1 MKSIA
6 IFGLLILT
14 VSLALGGATSL
25 VYAQDN
31 PPILLKIAQG
41 AENQIQAQISN
52 DSSEEI
58 KNLFE
63 EGQRGVAALE
73 HSLSNNDLPSA
84 KEQFLSTMK
93 IFTKI
98 SHLLASNQTPQ
109 TETKINPATPNP
121 SNDLHRMQGY
131 VNSLK
136 TIAKNQNTTV
146 DFTSLENLFL
156 DAKTQINNHRYTE
169 ATQTIQQ
176 IKETI
181 IELNAEIRQQTSHQ
195 ETNRA
200 QAFAQKY
207 LKQID
212 RLIEHAQITG
222 MSEEIIEKLET
233 SSESLSL
240 ATTPSAV
247 VNEVRNFLLLQQQ
260 FELSEEKLL
269 ELRIIEMEKTTLELS
284 NSDQLLNQNIIQGM
298 NKNLET
304 IKDHLDKREFER
316 ATELLNALG
325 TILEKIQ
332 I

>member
-1 MKSIA
+1 MKSIT
-6 IFGLLILT
+6 IFVFLILT

-41 AENQIQAQISN
+41 AENQIQTQISN

-73 HSLSNNDLPSA
+73 YSLSNNDLPSA

-109 TETKINPATPNP
+109 TETITNPATPNP
-121 SNDLHRMQGY
+121 SNGLHRMQVY

-136 TIAKNQNTTV
+136 TIAKNQNATV
-146 DFTSLENLFL
+146 DFTSLDNLFL

-181 IELNAEIRQQTSHQ
+181 IELNAELRQQASHQ

-222 MSEEIIEKLET
+222 MSEEIVEKLET

-240 ATTPSAV
+240 ATTPSV
-247 VNEVRNFLLLQQQ
+247 VVKEVRNFLLLQQQ

-269 ELRIIEMEKTTLELS
+269 ELRIIEMEKTILELS
-284 NSDQLLNQNIIQGM
+284 NSDQFNQNIIQGM
-298 NKNLET
+298 NKNLER
-304 IKDHLDKREFER
+304 INDHLDNREFER
-316 ATELLNALG
+316 ATELLNAQG

>member
-1 MKSIA
+1 MKSIV
-6 IFGLLILT
+6 IFGFLILT

-41 AENQIQAQISN
+41 AENQIRAQISN
-52 DSSEEI
+52 DSSEEL

-63 EGQRGVAALE
+63 EGQRGVDALE
-73 HSLSNNDLPSA
+73 NSLSNNDLPSA

-156 DAKTQINNHRYTE
+156 DAKTQINNYRYTE

-181 IELNAEIRQQTSHQ
+181 IELNAEIRQQTSYQ

-212 RLIEHAQITG
+212 RLIEHAHITG
-222 MSEEIIEKLET
+222 MSEEIIKKLET

-284 NSDQLLNQNIIQGM
+284 NSDQFNQNIIQGM

-332 I
+332 T

>member
-1 MKSIA
+1 MKSIT
-6 IFGLLILT
+6 IFVFLILT
-14 VSLALGGATSL
+14 ASLALGGATSL

-63 EGQRGVAALE
+63 EGQRGVTALE
-73 HSLSNNDLPSA
+73 YSLSNNDLPSA

-109 TETKINPATPNP
+109 TETSINPTTPNP
-121 SNDLHRMQGY
+121 SNNLHRMQGY

-136 TIAKNQNTTV
+136 TIAKNQDTTV
-146 DFTSLENLFL
+146 DFTSLDNLFL
-156 DAKTQINNHRYTE
+156 DAKTQINNYRYTE

-269 ELRIIEMEKTTLELS
+269 ELRIIEMEKTTLELF
-284 NSDQLLNQNIIQGM
+284 NSDQFNQNIIQGT

-316 ATELLNALG
+316 ATELLNALE

>member
-1 MKSIA
+1 MKSIV
-6 IFGLLILT
+6 IFGFLILT

-41 AENQIQAQISN
+41 AENQIRAQISN
-52 DSSEEI
+52 DSSEEL

-63 EGQRGVAALE
+63 EGQRGVDALE
-73 HSLSNNDLPSA
+73 NSLSNNDLPSA

-156 DAKTQINNHRYTE
+156 DAKTQINNYRYTE

-181 IELNAEIRQQTSHQ
+181 IELNAEIRQQTSYQ

-269 ELRIIEMEKTTLELS
+269 ELRIIEMEKTTLELT
-284 NSDQLLNQNIIQGM
+284 NSDQFNQNIIQGM

>member
-1 MKSIA
+1 MKSIT
-6 IFGLLILT
+6 IFVFLILT
-14 VSLALGGATSL
+14 ASLALGGATSL

-73 HSLSNNDLPSA
+73 YSLSNNDLPSA

-109 TETKINPATPNP
+109 TETSINPTTPNP
-121 SNDLHRMQGY
+121 SNNLHRMQGY

-136 TIAKNQNTTV
+136 TIAKNQDTTV
-146 DFTSLENLFL
+146 DFTSLDNLFL
-156 DAKTQINNHRYTE
+156 DAKTQINNYRYSE

-269 ELRIIEMEKTTLELS
+269 ELRIIEMEKTTLELF
-284 NSDQLLNQNIIQGM
+284 NSDQFNQNIIQGT

-316 ATELLNALG
+316 ATELLNALE

>member
-1 MKSIA
+1 MKSIT
-6 IFGLLILT
+6 IFVFLILT
-14 VSLALGGATSL
+14 ASLALGGATSL

-73 HSLSNNDLPSA
+73 YSLSNNDLPSA

-109 TETKINPATPNP
+109 TETSINPTTPNP
-121 SNDLHRMQGY
+121 SNNLHRMQGY

-136 TIAKNQNTTV
+136 TIAKNQDTTV
-146 DFTSLENLFL
+146 DFTSLDNLFL
-156 DAKTQINNHRYTE
+156 DAKTQINNYRYTE

-212 RLIEHAQITG
+212 RLIGHAQITG

-269 ELRIIEMEKTTLELS
+269 ELRIIEMEKTTLELF
-284 NSDQLLNQNIIQGM
+284 NSDQFNQNIIQGT

-316 ATELLNALG
+316 ATELLNALE

>member
-6 IFGLLILT
+6 IFGFLILT
-14 VSLALGGATSL
+14 TILVLGGTTNT
-25 VYAQDN
+25 VFAQDD
-31 PPILLKIAQG
+31 PSILLKIAKRAQ
-41 AENQIQAQISN
+41 NQIQNQISYN
-52 DSSEEI
+52 SSEEI

-73 HSLSNNDLPSA
+73 NSLSNNDVPSA

-109 TETKINPATPNP
+109 TQTSVNPTTPNP

-136 TIAKNQNTTV
+136 TIAKNQNATV
-146 DFTSLENLFL
+146 DFTSLDNLFL
-156 DAKTQINNHRYTE
+156 DAKTQINNYQYAE
-169 ATQTIQQ
+169 AKQTIKK

-181 IELNAEIRQQTSHQ
+181 IELNAELRQQASHQ

-207 LKQID
+207 LKQIE

-222 MSEEIIEKLET
+222 MSEDIVEKLKT
-233 SSESLSL
+233 SNENLSL
-240 ATTPSAV
+240 ATNPSGV
-247 VNEVRNFLLLQQQ
+247 VNEVSNFLLIQQQ

-269 ELRIIEMEKTTLELS
+269 ELRIIEMEKTVLELS
-284 NSDQLLNQNIIQGM
+284 NSDQFNQNIIQGM

-304 IKDHLDKREFER
+304 IKNHLDKREFER

>member
-1 MKSIA
+1 MKSLT
-6 IFGLLILT
+6 IFVFLILT
-14 VSLALGGATSL
+14 VSLALGGTTSL

-31 PPILLKIAQG
+31 PPILLKIAKG
-41 AENQIQAQISN
+41 AEDQIQSQITN

-73 HSLSNNDLPSA
+73 NSLSNNDLPSA

-109 TETKINPATPNP
+109 TDNRANPVTPNP

-136 TIAKNQNTTV
+136 TIAKNQNATV
-146 DFTSLENLFL
+146 DFTFLDTLFL
-156 DAKTQINNHRYTE
+156 DAKTQINNSQYIE
-169 ATQTIQQ
+169 AKQTIQK

-181 IELNAEIRQQTSHQ
+181 IELNTELRQQASHQ

-207 LKQID
+207 LKQIE
-212 RLIEHAQITG
+212 RLIEHAQKTG
-222 MSEEIIEKLET
+222 MSENIIEKLKT
-233 SSESLSL
+233 SGESLSL
-240 ATTPSAV
+240 ATNPSV
-247 VNEVRNFLLLQQQ
+247 VVKEVRNFLLVQQQ
-260 FELSEEKLL
+260 FELSEKKLL
-269 ELRIIEMEKTTLELS
+269 ELRIIEMEKTVLELS
-284 NSDQLLNQNIIQGM
+284 DSDQFNQNIIQGM

-304 IKDHLDKREFER
+304 VKDHLDKREFER

>member
-6 IFGLLILT
+6 IFGFLIFT
-14 VSLALGGATSL
+14 TIFVLGGTTNT
-25 VYAQDN
+25 VFAQDN
-31 PPILLKIAQG
+31 PSILLKIAKRAQDQIQ
-41 AENQIQAQISN
+41 NQISD
-52 DSSEEI
+52 DSSEKI

-73 HSLSNNDLPSA
+73 NSLSNNDLPSA

-109 TETKINPATPNP
+109 TQTSVNPTTPNP

-136 TIAKNQNTTV
+136 TIAKNQNATV
-146 DFTSLENLFL
+146 DFTSLDNLFL
-156 DAKTQINNHRYTE
+156 DAKTQINNYQYTE
-169 ATQTIQQ
+169 AKQTIKK

-181 IELNAEIRQQTSHQ
+181 IELNAELRQQASHQ

-207 LKQID
+207 LKQIE

-222 MSEEIIEKLET
+222 MSEDIVEKLKT
-233 SSESLSL
+233 SNENLSL
-240 ATTPSAV
+240 ATNPSVV
-247 VNEVRNFLLLQQQ
+247 VNEVRNFLLIQQQ
-260 FELSEEKLL
+260 FDLSEEKLL
-269 ELRIIEMEKTTLELS
+269 ELRIIEMEKTVLELS
-284 NSDQLLNQNIIQGM
+284 NSDQFNQNIIQGM

-304 IKDHLDKREFER
+304 IKNHLDKREFER

>member
-1 MKSIA
+1 
-6 IFGLLILT
+6 
-14 VSLALGGATSL
+14 LALGGATSL

-63 EGQRGVAALE
+63 EGQRGVTALE
-73 HSLSNNDLPSA
+73 YSLSNNDLPSA

-109 TETKINPATPNP
+109 TETSINPTTPNP
-121 SNDLHRMQGY
+121 SNNLHRMQGY

-146 DFTSLENLFL
+146 DFTSLDNLFL
-156 DAKTQINNHRYTE
+156 DAKTQINNYRYTE

-181 IELNAEIRQQTSHQ
+181 IELNAEIRQQTSYL

-284 NSDQLLNQNIIQGM
+284 NSNQFNQNIIQGM

-304 IKDHLDKREFER
+304 IQDHLDKREFER

>member
-1 MKSIA
+1 MKSIT
-6 IFGLLILT
+6 IFVFLILT

-41 AENQIQAQISN
+41 AENQIQTQISN
-52 DSSEEI
+52 DSSEEL

-63 EGQRGVAALE
+63 EGQRGVDALE
-73 HSLSNNDLPSA
+73 NSLSNNDLPSA

-109 TETKINPATPNP
+109 TETITNPATPNP
-121 SNDLHRMQGY
+121 SNGLHRMQVY

-136 TIAKNQNTTV
+136 TIAKNQNATV
-146 DFTSLENLFL
+146 DFTSLDNLFL

-181 IELNAEIRQQTSHQ
+181 IELNAELRQQASHQ

-222 MSEEIIEKLET
+222 MSEEIVEKLET

-240 ATTPSAV
+240 ATTPSV
-247 VNEVRNFLLLQQQ
+247 VVKEVRNFLLLQQQ

-269 ELRIIEMEKTTLELS
+269 ELRIIEMEKTILELS
-284 NSDQLLNQNIIQGM
+284 NSNQFNQNIIQGM
-298 NKNLET
+298 NKNLER
-304 IKDHLDKREFER
+304 INDHLDNREFER
-316 ATELLNALG
+316 ATELLNAQG
-325 TILEKIQ
+325 TILEQIQ

>member
-1 MKSIA
+1 MKSIT
-6 IFGLLILT
+6 IFVFLILT
-14 VSLALGGATSL
+14 ASLALGGATSL

-73 HSLSNNDLPSA
+73 YSLSNNDLPSA

-109 TETKINPATPNP
+109 TETSINPTTPNP
-121 SNDLHRMQGY
+121 SNNLHRMQGY

-136 TIAKNQNTTV
+136 TIAKNQDTTV
-146 DFTSLENLFL
+146 DFTSLDNLFL
-156 DAKTQINNHRYTE
+156 DAKTQINNYRYTE

-181 IELNAEIRQQTSHQ
+181 IELNAEIRQQTSYQ

-269 ELRIIEMEKTTLELS
+269 ELRIIEMEKTTLELF
-284 NSDQLLNQNIIQGM
+284 NSDQFNQNIIQGT

-316 ATELLNALG
+316 ATELLNALE

>member
-6 IFGLLILT
+6 IFGFLILT

-41 AENQIQAQISN
+41 AENQIRAQISN

-121 SNDLHRMQGY
+121 SNDLHRMHGY

-156 DAKTQINNHRYTE
+156 DAKTQINNYRYTE

-269 ELRIIEMEKTTLELS
+269 ELRIIEMEKTSFELS
-284 NSDQLLNQNIIQGM
+284 NSDQLNQNIIQGM

>member
-1 MKSIA
+1 MKSIT
-6 IFGLLILT
+6 IFVFLILT
-14 VSLALGGATSL
+14 ASLALGGATSL

-73 HSLSNNDLPSA
+73 YSLSNNDLPSA

-109 TETKINPATPNP
+109 TETSINPTTPNP
-121 SNDLHRMQGY
+121 SNNLHRMQGY

-156 DAKTQINNHRYTE
+156 DAKTQINNYRYTE

-269 ELRIIEMEKTTLELS
+269 KLRIIEMEKTSLELS
-284 NSDQLLNQNIIQGM
+284 NSDQFNQNIIQGM

>member
-1 MKSIA
+1 MKSIT
-6 IFGLLILT
+6 IFVFLILT

-41 AENQIQAQISN
+41 AENQIQTQISN
-52 DSSEEI
+52 DSSEEL

-63 EGQRGVAALE
+63 EGQRGVDALE
-73 HSLSNNDLPSA
+73 NALSNNDLTSA
-84 KEQFLSTMK
+84 KEHFLSTMK
-93 IFTKI
+93 IFTQI
-98 SHLLASNQTPQ
+98 SHQLASNQTSQ
-109 TETKINPATPNP
+109 TEIITNPATPNP
-121 SNDLHRMQGY
+121 SNGLHRMQVY

-136 TIAKNQNTTV
+136 TIAKNQNATV
-146 DFTSLENLFL
+146 DFTSLDNLFL

-181 IELNAEIRQQTSHQ
+181 IELNAELRQQASHQ

-222 MSEEIIEKLET
+222 MSEEVVEKLET

-240 ATTPSAV
+240 ATTPSV
-247 VNEVRNFLLLQQQ
+247 VVKEVRNFLLLQQQ

-269 ELRIIEMEKTTLELS
+269 ELRIIEMEKTILELS
-284 NSDQLLNQNIIQGM
+284 NSDQFNQNIIQGM

-304 IKDHLDKREFER
+304 INDHLDNREFER
-316 ATELLNALG
+316 ATELLNAQG
-325 TILEKIQ
+325 TILEQIQ

>member
-6 IFGLLILT
+6 IFGFLILT

-73 HSLSNNDLPSA
+73 NSLSNNDLPSA

-109 TETKINPATPNP
+109 IETSINPTTPNP
-121 SNDLHRMQGY
+121 SNNLHRMQGY

-156 DAKTQINNHRYTE
+156 DAKTQINNYRYTE

-181 IELNAEIRQQTSHQ
+181 IELNAEIRQQTSYQ

-212 RLIEHAQITG
+212 RLIEHAHITG
-222 MSEEIIEKLET
+222 MSEEIIKKLET

-269 ELRIIEMEKTTLELS
+269 ELRIIEMEKTTLELT
-284 NSDQLLNQNIIQGM
+284 NSDQFNQNIIQGM

-304 IKDHLDKREFER
+304 IKDHLDIREFER
-316 ATELLNALG
+316 ATELINALG

-332 I
+332 T

>member
-1 MKSIA
+1 
-6 IFGLLILT
+6 
-14 VSLALGGATSL
+14 
-25 VYAQDN
+25 
-31 PPILLKIAQG
+31 
-41 AENQIQAQISN
+41 
-52 DSSEEI
+52 
-58 KNLFE
+58 LFE
-63 EGQRGVAALE
+63 EGQREVAALE
-73 HSLSNNDLPSA
+73 YSLSNNDLPLA

-109 TETKINPATPNP
+109 TETSINPTTPNP
-121 SNDLHRMQGY
+121 SNNLHRMQGY

-136 TIAKNQNTTV
+136 TIAKNQDTTV
-146 DFTSLENLFL
+146 DFTSLDNLFL
-156 DAKTQINNHRYTE
+156 DAKTQINNYRYTE

-269 ELRIIEMEKTTLELS
+269 ELRIIEMEKTTLELF
-284 NSDQLLNQNIIQGM
+284 NSDQFNQNIIQGT

-316 ATELLNALG
+316 ATELLNALE

>member
-41 AENQIQAQISN
+41 AENQIRAQISN

-98 SHLLASNQTPQ
+98 SHLLASNQTHQ
-109 TETKINPATPNP
+109 TETSINPATPNP

-131 VNSLK
+131 VNNLK

-156 DAKTQINNHRYTE
+156 DAKTQINNYRYTE

-269 ELRIIEMEKTTLELS
+269 ELRIIEMEKISLELS
-284 NSDQLLNQNIIQGM
+284 NSDQFNQNIIQGM

>member
-1 MKSIA
+1 MKSIV
-6 IFGLLILT
+6 IFGFLILT

-41 AENQIQAQISN
+41 AENQIRAQISN
-52 DSSEEI
+52 DSSEEL

-63 EGQRGVAALE
+63 EGQRGVDALE
-73 HSLSNNDLPSA
+73 NSLSNNDLPSA

-156 DAKTQINNHRYTE
+156 DAKTQINNYRYTE

-181 IELNAEIRQQTSHQ
+181 IELNAEIRQQTSYQ

-222 MSEEIIEKLET
+222 MSEEIIKKLET

-269 ELRIIEMEKTTLELS
+269 ELRIIEMEKTTLELT
-284 NSDQLLNQNIIQGM
+284 NSDQFNQNIIQGM

-332 I
+332 T

>member
-1 MKSIA
+1 MKSIT
-6 IFGLLILT
+6 IFVFLILT
-14 VSLALGGATSL
+14 ASLALGGATSL

-58 KNLFE
+58 KNLYE

-73 HSLSNNDLPSA
+73 YSLSNNDLPSA

-109 TETKINPATPNP
+109 TETSINPTTPNP
-121 SNDLHRMQGY
+121 SNNLHRMQGY

-136 TIAKNQNTTV
+136 TIAKNQDTTV
-146 DFTSLENLFL
+146 DFTSLDNLFL
-156 DAKTQINNHRYTE
+156 DAKTQINNYRYSE

-269 ELRIIEMEKTTLELS
+269 ELRIIEMEKTTLELF
-284 NSDQLLNQNIIQGM
+284 NSDQFNQNIIQGT

-316 ATELLNALG
+316 ATELLNALE

>member
-1 MKSIA
+1 
-6 IFGLLILT
+6 
-14 VSLALGGATSL
+14 
-25 VYAQDN
+25 
-31 PPILLKIAQG
+31 
-41 AENQIQAQISN
+41 
-52 DSSEEI
+52 
-58 KNLFE
+58 
-63 EGQRGVAALE
+63 
-73 HSLSNNDLPSA
+73 
-84 KEQFLSTMK
+84 
-93 IFTKI
+93 
-98 SHLLASNQTPQ
+98 
-109 TETKINPATPNP
+109 
-121 SNDLHRMQGY
+121 MQGY
-131 VNSLK
+131 VNNLQ

-156 DAKTQINNHRYTE
+156 DAKTQINNYRYTE

-181 IELNAEIRQQTSHQ
+181 IELNAEIRQQTSYQ

-284 NSDQLLNQNIIQGM
+284 NSDQFNQNIIQGM

-304 IKDHLDKREFER
+304 IKDHFDKREFER

>member
-1 MKSIA
+1 MKSLT
-6 IFGLLILT
+6 IFVFLILT
-14 VSLALGGATSL
+14 VSLALGGTTSL

-31 PPILLKIAQG
+31 PPILLKIAKG
-41 AENQIQAQISN
+41 AEDQIQSQITN

-73 HSLSNNDLPSA
+73 NSLSNNDLPSA

-109 TETKINPATPNP
+109 TDNRANPVTPNP

-136 TIAKNQNTTV
+136 TIAKNQNATV
-146 DFTSLENLFL
+146 DFTSLDTLFL
-156 DAKTQINNHRYTE
+156 DAKTQISNSQYTE
-169 ATQTIQQ
+169 AKQTMQK

-181 IELNAEIRQQTSHQ
+181 IELNTELRQQASHQ

-207 LKQID
+207 LKQIE
-212 RLIEHAQITG
+212 RLIEHAQKTG
-222 MSEEIIEKLET
+222 MSENIIEKLKT
-233 SSESLSL
+233 SGESLSL
-240 ATTPSAV
+240 ATNPSV
-247 VNEVRNFLLLQQQ
+247 VVKEVRNFLLVQQQ
-260 FELSEEKLL
+260 FELSEKKLL
-269 ELRIIEMEKTTLELS
+269 ELRIIEMEKTVLELS
-284 NSDQLLNQNIIQGM
+284 DSDQFNQNIIQGM

-304 IKDHLDKREFER
+304 VKDHLDKREFER

>member
-1 MKSIA
+1 MKSIT
-6 IFGLLILT
+6 IFVFLILT
-14 VSLALGGATSL
+14 ASLALGGATSL

-73 HSLSNNDLPSA
+73 YSLSNNDLPSA

-109 TETKINPATPNP
+109 TETSINPTTPNP
-121 SNDLHRMQGY
+121 SNNLHRMQGY

-146 DFTSLENLFL
+146 DFTSLDNLFL
-156 DAKTQINNHRYTE
+156 DAKTQINNYRYSE

-269 ELRIIEMEKTTLELS
+269 ELRIIEMEKTTLELF
-284 NSDQLLNQNIIQGM
+284 NSDQFNQNIIQGT

-316 ATELLNALG
+316 ATELLNALE

>member
-1 MKSIA
+1 MKSLA
-6 IFGLLILT
+6 VVIFLILT
-14 VSLALGGATSL
+14 VSLALGGTTSL
-25 VYAQDN
+25 AYAQDN
-31 PPILLKIAQG
+31 PSILLKIAKG
-41 AENQIQAQISN
+41 AENQIRSQITNNSP
-52 DSSEEI
+52 EEI
-58 KNLFE
+58 QNLFE
-63 EGQRGVAALE
+63 EGQKGVAGLE
-73 HSLSNNDLPSA
+73 NSLSNNDLPLA

-93 IFTKI
+93 IFTEI

-109 TETKINPATPNP
+109 TETRENPSNPNL

-131 VNSLK
+131 VNNLK
-136 TIAKNQNTTV
+136 TIAKNQNSTV
-146 DFTSLENLFL
+146 DFTSLDTLFL
-156 DAKTQINNHRYTE
+156 DAKTQINNYEYT
-169 ATQTIQQ
+169 AAKQTIQK

-181 IELNAEIRQQTSHQ
+181 IQLNAELRQQTSDQ

-222 MSEEIIEKLET
+222 MSEDIIEKLKT
-233 SSESLSL
+233 SSENLSA
-240 ATTPSAV
+240 ATNPSVV
-247 VNEVRNFLLLQQQ
+247 VNEVRNFLIIQQQ

-269 ELRIIEMEKTTLELS
+269 ELRIIEMEKNVLELS
-284 NSDQLLNQNIIQGM
+284 DSDQFNQNIIQGM

-304 IKDHLDKREFER
+304 IKDHLDKREFQR
-316 ATELLNALG
+316 ATELLNAMG